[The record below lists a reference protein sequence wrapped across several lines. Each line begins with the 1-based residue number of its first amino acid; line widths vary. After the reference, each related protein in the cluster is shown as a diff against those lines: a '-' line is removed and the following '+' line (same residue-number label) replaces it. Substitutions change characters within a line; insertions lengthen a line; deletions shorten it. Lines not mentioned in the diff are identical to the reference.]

1 MEFFKKKKKDPENT
15 EETVQKSESVQKM
28 KASPSDPEQYDEG
41 DRYMLGIG
49 IVMAILQIMFYIAT
63 LYVSSFGADTQT
75 VGDAQSAQFVNSV
88 IYKIFNSY
96 CIGAV
101 GIVFVFC
108 SSLKSALSKSNS
120 DSKL

>member
-1 MEFFKKKKKDPENT
+1 MKTKMKFFKKKEETAEQETVSEHKIVSTDPE
-15 EETVQKSESVQKM
+15 E
-28 KASPSDPEQYDEG
+28 YDEG

-49 IVMAILQIMFYIAT
+49 IVMVILQIMFYIAT

-120 DSKL
+120 DPKL